1 MGYKMH
7 SEEAIHRISSC
18 YALQMDAMYTLGIR
32 HILASRSLAKPMLKK
47 IEHVYDV
54 VNVKIQD
61 KISFIFRLHNVLF
74 KRK

>member
-1 MGYKMH
+1 
-7 SEEAIHRISSC
+7 
-18 YALQMDAMYTLGIR
+18 MDAMYTLGIR